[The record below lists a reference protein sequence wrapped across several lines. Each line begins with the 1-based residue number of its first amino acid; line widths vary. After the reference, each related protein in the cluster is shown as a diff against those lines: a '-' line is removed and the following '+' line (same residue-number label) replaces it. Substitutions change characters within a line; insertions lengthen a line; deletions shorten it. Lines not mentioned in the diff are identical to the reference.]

1 MKVRPILIELLA
13 AAFAVVL
20 GYTLH
25 FIVVWNLA
33 ETLRGRS
40 DITAAKQQFGWV
52 FLVGA
57 AAAAGASPVL
67 AMWIAR
73 EARASALK
81 ASWFAVV
88 FEAAGVIPYLYLFV
102 EFVVPKIPD

>member
-1 MKVRPILIELLA
+1 MKVRAVLIEPLA
-13 AAFAVVL
+13 AAFAAGL
-20 GYTLH
+20 GYALH

-40 DITAAKQQFGWV
+40 DITAAKQQLGWV

-57 AAAAGASPVL
+57 AAAVGASVLL

-73 EARASALK
+73 EARASALR
-81 ASWFAVV
+81 AGWFAVA
-88 FEAAGVIPYLYLFV
+88 FEAAGVIPYLYLLV
-102 EFVVPKIPD
+102 ELVFPKIPD